1 MSESENNRDENVSA
15 SEEKPKQ
22 VSLPA
27 RLRIWP
33 AVVIVAAYA
42 ITLAVTLYLPTIIG
56 NAIGIVGLP
65 FLSTLLLALWWLTL
79 SRTPWRDRLIGLIVF
94 AAIAG
99 WIVATQQRDKSQ
111 ILLIALPVM
120 NIGVV
125 LILAATVR
133 SAWPAQRVKALL
145 FLIGCAILFPM
156 FRIEDI
162 ASNLAPILTW
172 RWSATSEELL
182 EQSMVAGNPGGK
194 ADVPAQAG
202 PLDWPGFRGPG
213 RDGIVRG
220 VAIATNWNEKPPKEL
235 WRRRVGLGFS
245 SFVAVGNY
253 IFTQEQRRQDEIVV
267 CYRADNGEEVWVNAT
282 KARFDNSTGSGPR
295 ATPTFDNGKIY
306 AQGATGTL
314 QCLEATTG
322 AVVWK
327 ADVAADTG
335 AKLPQWGFASSPLVT
350 DKLVIVFTGGAGNK
364 AVIAYD
370 KVTGTK
376 TWCGGAGTNGYSSA
390 HLARIDG
397 APQVV
402 VLSDFGVQ
410 SLEPETGAV
419 LWQNEWKT
427 SMNTR
432 VVQPTV
438 VDGRAVLVGTAEG
451 KGTRSLLIARSDAG
465 WTAQEKWT
473 TREFRP
479 YFNDYVL
486 YRGYC
491 YGFDGNMLAC
501 IDANTGKRRWKGS
514 HYGGQVLLIE
524 NSEVLI
530 VLTEKG
536 ELALVRATPNEFE
549 EIAKIPAI
557 KGKTWNHPIVANGKL
572 FVRNAEEAACYELPT

>member
-1 MSESENNRDENVSA
+1 MSESENNRDDNVSA

-125 LILAATVR
+125 LILAATAR

-172 RWSATSEELL
+172 RWRATSEELL

-220 VAIATNWNEKPPKEL
+220 VAIATNWNEKPPREL
-235 WRRRVGLGFS
+235 WRRRVGLDF
-245 SFVAVGNY
+245 
-253 IFTQEQRRQDEIVV
+253 VV
-267 CYRADNGEEVWVNAT
+267 C
-282 KARFDNSTGSGPR
+282 
-295 ATPTFDNGKIY
+295 
-306 AQGATGTL
+306 
-314 QCLEATTG
+314 
-322 AVVWK
+322 
-327 ADVAADTG
+327 
-335 AKLPQWGFASSPLVT
+335 
-350 DKLVIVFTGGAGNK
+350 GGRQL
-364 AVIAYD
+364 
-370 KVTGTK
+370 
-376 TWCGGAGTNGYSSA
+376 
-390 HLARIDG
+390 HL
-397 APQVV
+397 
-402 VLSDFGVQ
+402 
-410 SLEPETGAV
+410 
-419 LWQNEWKT
+419 
-427 SMNTR
+427 
-432 VVQPTV
+432 
-438 VDGRAVLVGTAEG
+438 
-451 KGTRSLLIARSDAG
+451 
-465 WTAQEKWT
+465 
-473 TREFRP
+473 
-479 YFNDYVL
+479 
-486 YRGYC
+486 
-491 YGFDGNMLAC
+491 
-501 IDANTGKRRWKGS
+501 
-514 HYGGQVLLIE
+514 
-524 NSEVLI
+524 
-530 VLTEKG
+530 
-536 ELALVRATPNEFE
+536 
-549 EIAKIPAI
+549 
-557 KGKTWNHPIVANGKL
+557 
-572 FVRNAEEAACYELPT
+572 

>member
-1 MSESENNRDENVSA
+1 MSEPKNNHHENVPA
-15 SEEKPKQ
+15 SEETPSV
-22 VSLPA
+22 VSPPA

-33 AVVIVAAYA
+33 ALLIVAAYA
-42 ITLAVTLYLPTIIG
+42 ITLGITLYLPTIIG
-56 NAIGIVGLP
+56 NAIGVVGLP
-65 FLSTLLLALWWLTL
+65 FLSTILLALWWLTL
-79 SRTPWRDRLIGLIVF
+79 SRAPWRDRLIGLVVF

-99 WIVATQQRDKSQ
+99 WIVVTQPKEKWQ

-120 NIGVV
+120 NIGAV
-125 LILAATVR
+125 LVLAATTR

-145 FLIGCAILFPM
+145 FLIACAILFPM

-182 EQSMVAGNPGGK
+182 EQSMVASNPGGK

-253 IFTQEQRRQDEIVV
+253 IFTQEQRKQDEIVV

-295 ATPTFDNGKIY
+295 ATLTFDNGKIY
-306 AQGATGTL
+306 AQGAKGLL
-314 QCLEATTG
+314 QCLDASTG

-327 ADVAADTG
+327 TDVAADTG

-370 KVTGTK
+370 KVAGTK

-397 APQVV
+397 TPQVV

-419 LWQNEWKT
+419 LWQNEWQT

-501 IDANTGKRRWKGS
+501 IDANSAQAG
-514 HYGGQVLLIE
+514 
-524 NSEVLI
+524 
-530 VLTEKG
+530 
-536 ELALVRATPNEFE
+536 A
-549 EIAKIPAI
+549 
-557 KGKTWNHPIVANGKL
+557 
-572 FVRNAEEAACYELPT
+572 